1 MSGHSKWATTKRQK
15 ATVDA
20 KRSSAFT
27 KIARLVT
34 VAAREG
40 ADPVMNFKL
49 RIAIDKAKEVRMP
62 KENIERAIARGAG
75 TAGGEILDE
84 LTYEGF
90 GPEKISVII
99 EVITDNKN
107 RSAMQIKKLLADS
120 GGSLGG
126 PNSVMWQFDHKGVIQ
141 LNMPTLTEEQQLALI
156 EAGADDFQSH
166 EDQTVVYSA
175 MTDFENVKKKVA
187 ELNLPLIE
195 ANLEYV
201 AKEKIKVENE
211 ERMGKFFESLD
222 ENDDISNFYTN
233 ADF

>member
-1 MSGHSKWATTKRQK
+1 MP
-15 ATVDA
+15 
-20 KRSSAFT
+20 SAPFT
-27 KIARLVT
+27 KIARLIT
-34 VAAREG
+34 VAARGG
-40 ADPVMNFKL
+40 ADPTMNFKL
-49 RIAIDKAKEVRMP
+49 RIAIDKAKEGRMP

-75 TAGGEILDE
+75 TAGGEVLDE

-90 GPEKISVII
+90 GSEKISVII

-107 RSAMQIKKLLADS
+107 RSAMQIKKLLADT

-141 LNMPTLTEEQQLALI
+141 LGVATLTEEQELSLI
-156 EAGADDFQSH
+156 EVGADDFQSH
-166 EDQTVVYSA
+166 EDQTIVYCA
-175 MTDFENVKKKVA
+175 LIDFENVKKKIA

-201 AKEKIKVENE
+201 PKEKIKVQDE
-211 ERMGKFFESLD
+211 EKMGKFFEALD
-222 ENDDISNFYTN
+222 ENDDINNFYTN